1 MKKTIASIVIVVSCS
16 SMIACSTIRTV
27 DMAAEP
33 AAPKQSLIHVKD
45 KVTITTR
52 SGTTQAL
59 VVTDVAS
66 EYIEGIEQDSG
77 KVAHIELKEIS
88 KIQFEEIDGVKTAVL
103 VLAIVGGIFVVT
115 RWLGRKVGTEIAD
128 SITKK

>member
-1 MKKTIASIVIVVSCS
+1 
-16 SMIACSTIRTV
+16 MIACSTIRTV